1 MSWMQFL
8 FTRTKK
14 KPKRPT
20 GLQALELDVD
30 GQLVML
36 HFKHHPRAR
45 RMTLKFNP
53 GTTSFSLTLPPHVKQ
68 AEAQKFAQS
77 QMPWMTKQLARAHEP
92 IAFMPGATI
101 PVRGI
106 DHVIHHAQDK
116 RGTVWIDPLEDA
128 TPVVWVAGKEP
139 HISRRITDWL
149 KQEARNDLSLSVK
162 IHAQNMALAYDRV
175 SVRDQ
180 KSRWGSCSSN
190 GTLSFSWRLILAP
203 DFVLDYVAA
212 HEVAHIAHMNHGP
225 DFWALVAQA
234 IPEMEHAKNWLK
246 KHGSA
251 LHRYGA

>member
-1 MSWMQFL
+1 MPFL

-14 KPKRPT
+14 RPKRPPT
-20 GLQALELDVD
+20 LQAFELEVD
-30 GQLVML
+30 GQLVMFHL
-36 HFKHHPRAR
+36 KHHARAR

-53 GTTSFSLTLPPHVKQ
+53 GIIGFSLTLPPHVKQ
-68 AEAQKFAQS
+68 AEAKRFAES
-77 QMPWMTKQLARAHEP
+77 QTPWITKQLARAHKP

-106 DHVIHHAQDK
+106 DHIIHHALGK
-116 RGTVWIDPLEDA
+116 RGTVWVDTIEDGA
-128 TPVVWVAGKEP
+128 PTLLVAGKEP

-149 KQEARNDLSLSVK
+149 KQEARNDISLSVK
-162 IHAQNMALAYDRV
+162 THAQNMGLAYDRV

-212 HEVAHIAHMNHGP
+212 HEVAHLAHMNHGP
-225 DFWALVAQA
+225 DFWALVARES
-234 IPEMEHAKNWLK
+234 PDMHHAKNWLQR
-246 KHGSA
+246 HGSA